1 MAITKDGIEIR
12 DLDDWRDRAGPKR
25 TDQWVAHRSAME
37 AARAWLE
44 GGGQR
49 LPREIESVLRS
60 HPAFGPVI
68 RWDAEPEVQLRFDAF
83 AGEPR
88 NSDLV
93 VHATDAHGPFL
104 IAVEAK
110 ADESFGDTVADTLVA
125 AERRYLQN
133 SNSNGVTRVGQLR
146 QALFGS
152 TEGGDGLPAVE
163 GLRYQ
168 LLTACAGGLA
178 EATHRGYARS
188 LMLVQEFQTP
198 KTQVEKHDANAQD
211 LNAFLT
217 RLSRGAVTGVA
228 AGEIVGPFTVPGS
241 LRISNSVQLY
251 LGKVTRDLRA

>member
-93 VHATDAHGPFL
+93 VHATDAHGPYL

-110 ADESFGDTVADTLVA
+110 ADEPFGDTVADTLVA

-152 TEGGDGLPAVE
+152 TEGGDGLPVVE
-163 GLRYQ
+163 ALRYQ
-168 LLTACAGGLA
+168 LLTACAGALRLTPSPTGDGGNGDRSRRSEKAPTDSAAKAAL
-178 EATHRGYARS
+178 HRPGE
-188 LMLVQEFQTP
+188 LP
-198 KTQVEKHDANAQD
+198 P
-211 LNAFLT
+211 
-217 RLSRGAVTGVA
+217 VA
-228 AGEIVGPFTVPGS
+228 AGLMMAHQYGRRPRS
-241 LRISNSVQLY
+241 
-251 LGKVTRDLRA
+251 TRRRTR